1 MVMAH
6 TSHTG
11 RAAWLWYHLVTLRC
25 QRLAQV
31 VARRRWQRAQQLQL
45 RALAVSLGFG
55 PAPVRPSVFA
65 RFLGWVEWLTTSQRE
80 AARRELWAAR
90 QQARRAQ
97 WPRRYQ

>member
-1 MVMAH
+1 MAH

-11 RAAWLWYHLVTLRC
+11 RAAWLWYHLVTLRL
-25 QRLAQV
+25 QRVSQA

-55 PAPVRPSVFA
+55 PAPVPPSAFA
-65 RFLGWVEWLTTSQRE
+65 RFVAWVEWVTTSERE
-80 AARRELWAAR
+80 AVRRELWLQR
-90 QQARRAQ
+90 QQARRAS